1 LYGKR
6 EKELFQELK
15 NGVITFNEDL
25 VNEVCL
31 TVLKEGI
38 SATDA
43 VNEGLVPAMQAV
55 GELYEQG
62 EYFVPEL
69 LMCADAMYAGLN
81 SLKEH
86 IAVVAKRRIS
96 GTVLIGVV
104 QGDIH
109 DIGKNIVKL
118 MLELTGL
125 EVYDLGND
133 VPPEVFVEE
142 QLRTNADLVCLS
154 AMMTSSML
162 LMKDII
168 AKIKEKNKDV
178 MIMVGGAPLTPAIA
192 EKFGADGFA
201 ENAVKAQKKAV
212 ELLSIFRNRF

>member
-15 NGVITFNEDL
+15 NGV
-25 VNEVCL
+25 
-31 TVLKEGI
+31 
-38 SATDA
+38 
-43 VNEGLVPAMQAV
+43 
-55 GELYEQG
+55 
-62 EYFVPEL
+62 
-69 LMCADAMYAGLN
+69 
-81 SLKEH
+81 
-86 IAVVAKRRIS
+86 
-96 GTVLIGVV
+96 
-104 QGDIH
+104 
-109 DIGKNIVKL
+109 
-118 MLELTGL
+118 
-125 EVYDLGND
+125 
-133 VPPEVFVEE
+133 FVEE
-142 QLRTNADLVCLS
+142 QLRTNAVVCLS

>member
-1 LYGKR
+1 MYGKR

-15 NGVITFNEDL
+15 NG
-25 VNEVCL
+25 
-31 TVLKEGI
+31 
-38 SATDA
+38 
-43 VNEGLVPAMQAV
+43 
-55 GELYEQG
+55 
-62 EYFVPEL
+62 
-69 LMCADAMYAGLN
+69 
-81 SLKEH
+81 
-86 IAVVAKRRIS
+86 
-96 GTVLIGVV
+96 
-104 QGDIH
+104 
-109 DIGKNIVKL
+109 
-118 MLELTGL
+118 
-125 EVYDLGND
+125 
-133 VPPEVFVEE
+133 VFVEE